1 MKVKVIQRFVDKY
14 TDEFYKIDQ
23 IIDVSKKRYLEIE
36 KYVTLIEDT
45 ENKNAENKNKKAKEE
60 NKG

>member
-45 ENKNAENKNKKAKEE
+45 ENKNTENKNKKAKEE